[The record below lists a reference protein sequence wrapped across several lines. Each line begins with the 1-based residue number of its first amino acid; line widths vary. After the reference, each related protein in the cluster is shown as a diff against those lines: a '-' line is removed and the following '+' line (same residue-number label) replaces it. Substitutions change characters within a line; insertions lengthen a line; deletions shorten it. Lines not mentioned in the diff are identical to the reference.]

1 MILILMIIQV
11 IMTIPT
17 TKFMMVVITA
27 NDKVLCFSHSDFM
40 LTDTRVMDVKSNPT
54 VLSAHL
60 IPFCNMPF

>member
-1 MILILMIIQV
+1 
-11 IMTIPT
+11 MTIPT
-17 TKFMMVVITA
+17 TKFMMIVITA